1 MGGQACVFYGAAQ
14 VSKDID
20 FLILAEEENFRNLQ
34 NALDELQAKRIAI
47 PPFLPEALD
56 RGHAVHFRC
65 QAPLVAGL
73 RIDVMTRLRAMK
85 DFETLWQRR
94 TVFADDEGMEYHLLS
109 VPDLVEAK
117 KTQRSKDWPVI
128 EALVAIHYTE
138 NHSSPTDDWIRFWL
152 LETRSPE
159 SLAEIC
165 ARFPKEASGLIE
177 IRPLLSVAINGDL
190 LRLRVELQTEVL
202 REQDKDRLYWEPL
215 KREMEEFRRGERTA
229 ALGANSEGD
238 PISPPASGPKTE

>member
-1 MGGQACVFYGAAQ
+1 
-14 VSKDID
+14 
-20 FLILAEEENFRNLQ
+20 
-34 NALDELQAKRIAI
+34 
-47 PPFLPEALD
+47 LD

-94 TVFADDEGMEYHLLS
+94 TVFEDDEGMEYHLLS

-128 EALVAIHYTE
+128 EALVAIHYAE

-165 ARFPKEASGLIE
+165 ARFPKEASGLIA

-190 LRLRVELQTEVL
+190 PRLRVELQAEVL

-215 KREMEEFRRGERTA
+215 KREMEEEGAPDELLRHPRSERLQAFLANTLKQRVGSYSA
-229 ALGANSEGD
+229 PRHPGAPQRQASR
-238 PISPPASGPKTE
+238 PSWCVSP